1 MVYLIYSS
9 NRKSL
14 RISYVQGTVI
24 PALVGETI
32 NR

>member
-14 RISYVQGTVI
+14 RISYVPGTVTT
-24 PALVGETI
+24 AFVGETI